1 MNDETRNDVEIDY
14 EYLTQRA
21 ALTVVR
27 DVLTMTAELGS
38 TPGEHHFYIEFSTTA
53 PGVSIPDELR
63 EAYPQRMTIVLQHIF
78 EDLDVGLEQFSVTLR
93 FKGKPSRLV
102 IPFDALTSFADPS
115 VQLGMTFNPDVI
127 GRERDDDEAAPPPPP
142 PSEPKPAPESSGASV
157 VSLDKFRKK

>member
-1 MNDETRNDVEIDY
+1 MTDVEIDY

-21 ALTVVR
+21 ALSVVR

-38 TPGEHHFYIEFSTTA
+38 TPGEHHFYIEFLTGA
-53 PGVSIPDELR
+53 PGVVIPNELR

-78 EDLDVGLEQFSVTLR
+78 EDLEITPERFSVTLR
-93 FKGKPSRLV
+93 FKGKPSHLV

-115 VQLGMTFNPDVI
+115 VQLGMTFNPEVT
-127 GRERDDDEAAPPPPP
+127 GRDAEGATPETPLPPSAEPAPTAPPNG
-142 PSEPKPAPESSGASV
+142 GAAI